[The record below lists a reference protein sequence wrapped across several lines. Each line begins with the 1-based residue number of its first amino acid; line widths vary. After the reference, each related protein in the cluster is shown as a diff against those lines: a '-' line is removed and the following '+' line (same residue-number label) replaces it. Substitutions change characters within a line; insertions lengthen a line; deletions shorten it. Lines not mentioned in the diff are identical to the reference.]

1 MISSG
6 YDAMGYAMSKP
17 YLRAELEADL
27 RKLVTQSFVLSSAI
41 TDVFEFPHCDSEMPP
56 FFSIT

>member
-1 MISSG
+1 
-6 YDAMGYAMSKP
+6 MGYAMSKP

-41 TDVFEFPHCDSEMPP
+41 TDVFEFLHCDSEMPP